1 MRITDSLKLSSSA
14 IFRQKLR
21 ASLTILGISIGIA
34 SVVLLT
40 SIGEGIHR
48 FVLAE
53 FTQFGT
59 TIIGITPGKESTL
72 GVSPGVFANERPLT
86 INDSIALKRIPHALA
101 VVPSVM
107 GNAEM
112 KANNRSRRS
121 TVYGVG
127 PQMPEAFSF
136 KLSTGRFLPDD
147 DSNASRAFAVLGHKL
162 KQELFAEKNPL
173 GQKIRIGG
181 NSFRII
187 GIMEPKGQ
195 ILGFDLDDTVYIPA
209 SRALNLFN
217 RESLM
222 EIDLM
227 YEQGSDEKKIVN
239 AIKKLLIARHGREDF
254 TITTQ
259 QQMLD
264 VMGNVLNVLTFAV
277 AALGSISLLV
287 GGVGILTIMLIAIQ
301 ERTSEIGLLRALGAR
316 RNQILWLFLGEAIV
330 LAAIGGFAGLIFGY
344 VGAQVLHVAIPAL
357 PVHTPVIYMLLA
369 EAIAIIIGLVSG
381 VLPALKAAKMR
392 PIEALRTE

>member
-1 MRITDSLKLSSSA
+1 M
-14 IFRQKLR
+14 R
-21 ASLTILGISIGIA
+21 ASLTVLGISIGIA
-34 SVVLLT
+34 AVVLLT

-59 TIIGITPGKESTL
+59 TIIGITPGKENTL
-72 GVSPGVFANERPLT
+72 GVSAGVFANERPLT
-86 INDSIALKRIPHALA
+86 INDSLALKRVPHTVAI
-101 VVPSVM
+101 VPTVM

-112 KANNRSRRS
+112 KANNRSRRA

-127 PQMPEAFSF
+127 PQMPEAFLF
-136 KLSTGRFLPDD
+136 KLAAGRFLPDED
-147 DSNASRAFAVLGHKL
+147 INASRAFAVLGHKL
-162 KQELFAEKNPL
+162 KQELFADINPL

-181 NSFRII
+181 DGFRII

-195 ILGFDLDDTVYIPA
+195 VLGFDLDDTVFIPA
-209 SRALNLFN
+209 SRALSMFN

-227 YEQGSDEKKIVN
+227 YEQGADEQKVVD

-259 QQMLD
+259 TQMLD

-287 GGVGILTIMLIAIQ
+287 GGVGILTIMLISIQ
-301 ERTSEIGLLRALGAR
+301 ERTSEIGLLRALGANK
-316 RNQILWLFLGEAIV
+316 NQILWLFLSEAIV
-330 LAAIGGFAGLIFGY
+330 LAAIGGVTGLCIGY
-344 VGAQVLHVAIPAL
+344 LGAQTLHALIPAL
-357 PVHTPVIYMLLA
+357 PVHTPLIYMFLA
-369 EAIAIIIGLVSG
+369 EAVAVIIGLTAG
-381 VLPALKAAKMR
+381 VLPALKAARMN
-392 PIEALRTE
+392 PVEALRTE

>member
-1 MRITDSLKLSSSA
+1 VNFRDSIKLSSSA

-21 ASLTILGISIGIA
+21 ASLTVLGISIGIA

-59 TIIGITPGKESTL
+59 TIIGITPGKETTL
-72 GVSPGVFANERPLT
+72 GVSAGVFANERPLT
-86 INDSIALKRIPHALA
+86 IADSIALKRVPHTVA
-101 VVPSVM
+101 VVPSIM

-112 KANNRSRRS
+112 KANGRSRRS

-127 PQMPEAFSF
+127 SQFPEAFLF
-136 KLSTGRFLPDD
+136 KNNTGRFLPDENV
-147 DSNASRAFAVLGHKL
+147 NAPRAFAVLGHKL
-162 KQELFAEKNPL
+162 KNELFADMNPL

-181 NSFRII
+181 DSYRVI
-187 GIMEPKGQ
+187 GVMEPKGQ
-195 ILGFDLDDTVYIPA
+195 ILGFDLDDTIYIPA
-209 SRALNLFN
+209 SRALSMFN

-227 YEQGSDEKKIVN
+227 YEQGSNEEQIVADIKKI
-239 AIKKLLIARHGREDF
+239 LLERHGREDF

-264 VMGNVLNVLTFAV
+264 VMGDILNVLTFAV
-277 AALGSISLLV
+277 AALGGISLLV

-301 ERTSEIGLLRALGAR
+301 ERTSEIGLLRALGAK

-330 LAAIGGFAGLIFGY
+330 LAAIGGITGLGIGY
-344 VGAQVLHVAIPAL
+344 IGAQTLHAIVPAL
-357 PVHTPVIYMLLA
+357 PVHTPFIYMILA
-369 EAIAIIIGLVSG
+369 EAIAIIIGLLAG

-392 PIEALRTE
+392 PVEALRAE